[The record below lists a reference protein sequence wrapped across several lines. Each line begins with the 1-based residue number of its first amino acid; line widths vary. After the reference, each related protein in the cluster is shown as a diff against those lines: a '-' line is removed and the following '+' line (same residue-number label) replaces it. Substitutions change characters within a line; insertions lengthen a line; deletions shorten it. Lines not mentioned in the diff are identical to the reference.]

1 MNMIVNAIMII
12 IIINIVII
20 LSSSRR
26 SSSSSSGNISNK
38 IKVYAEEN
46 SSVKK
51 RIVLKFSIEFTRDG
65 RTKFIL
71 IILLKFQDY
80 SYLHIVMSCY
90 TQQ

>member
-1 MNMIVNAIMII
+1 M
-12 IIINIVII
+12 
-20 LSSSRR
+20 
-26 SSSSSSGNISNK
+26 
-38 IKVYAEEN
+38 KVYAEEH

-51 RIVLKFSIEFTRDG
+51 KIVLKVSIEFTRDE